1 MKKLVS
7 LLFFSSLFLLCH
19 AHANA
24 KIKQKKCLKVCNL
37 AIGNDLVVNQLAVGG
52 LIRALGTPVPDRVTG
67 FTGFTGPQ
75 GNEGQ
80 TGATGPTGPTG
91 FTGNTGLT
99 GSRGNQ
105 GATGITG
112 NAGARGPIG
121 PTTAALLKSYIFAAA
136 FTNAESVEFDF
147 VNLYGLGETLIT
159 RQLTVG
165 VYIAPSVMV
174 PPDIDAAV
182 TPVVDVHLL
191 INTGSP
197 ADAGFV
203 NLSLNVA
210 TLNPGSNIPYQIFT
224 STIPDFLVTPSSEV
238 QHVLV
243 SINFP
248 PGVPLTPNNFMV
260 LAIQRDAASAPQY
273 ASPVYVAATEF
284 RYSTL

>member
-1 MKKLVS
+1 MLGVNYPTSMLSKHTSKK
-7 LLFFSSLFLLCH
+7 
-19 AHANA
+19 
-24 KIKQKKCLKVCNL
+24 KVKACNL
-37 AIGNDLVVNQLAVGG
+37 LIGNDLSAQNLAVGG
-52 LIRALGTPVPDRVTG
+52 IIRACGNPIPDPVTG
-67 FTGFTGPQ
+67 FTGFTGSTGPA
-75 GNEGQ
+75 
-80 TGATGPTGPTG
+80 GATGLSGPTGPDG
-91 FTGNTGLT
+91 FTGNTGFT
-99 GSRGNQ
+99 GSQ
-105 GATGITG
+105 GAQGVTGITG
-112 NAGARGPIG
+112 PAGARGLIG
-121 PTTAALLKSYIFAAA
+121 PTTAAVLKSYIFAAA

-203 NLSLNVA
+203 NISLNVA

-224 STIPDFLVTPSSEV
+224 STIPDFLVTPSSQV
-238 QHVLV
+238 QHLVV

-248 PGVPLTPNNFMV
+248 PGVPLTANNFMV
-260 LAIQRDAASAPQY
+260 LAIQRNAASTQEY